1 MKYVVAKNGNVNGT
15 YNEAEEA
22 VRVLYN
28 LERNLNIKGY
38 HIYKCDIIDGCVDLD
53 NGVRIF

>member
-1 MKYVVAKNGNVNGT
+1 MMYVVAKNGSVNGT

-38 HIYKCDIIDGCVDLD
+38 HIYKCDIVDGCVDLD